1 MPTRKEFKPLTKA
14 EESIMQAL
22 WQYDAAF
29 IKDIISTMPEP
40 KPHYNTV
47 STLIKILVEKG
58 FVSSELLGN
67 AHRYKALVTKA
78 DYSRRSVKQIV
89 KGYFNNSFSDMISFF
104 AADKELD
111 IEELESILNQ
121 LKKDKKQ

>member
-1 MPTRKEFKPLTKA
+1 MPSKKEFKPLTKA

-29 IKDIISTMPEP
+29 IKDIITTMPAP

-47 STLIKILVEKG
+47 STLIKILAEKG

-67 AHRYKALVTKA
+67 AHRYTAIVSKE

-111 IEELESILNQ
+111 IAELETILKN
-121 LKKDKKQ
+121 LKKDKNN